1 MTKMNHYEI
10 MIALLIGALLF
21 TVFLLKDAVKVSR
34 HWQDMWVREAKELLT
49 LKRYAVMRDKRTGRY
64 VKKDKR

>member
-1 MTKMNHYEI
+1 MNHYEI
-10 MIALLIGALLF
+10 MIALLIGALLL
-21 TVFLLKDAVKVSR
+21 TVFLLMDAVKVSR

-64 VKKDKR
+64 HKKGES

>member
-1 MTKMNHYEI
+1 MNHYEI
-10 MIALLIGALLF
+10 MIALLIGALLL
-21 TVFLLKDAVKVSR
+21 TVFLLMDAVKVSR

>member
-1 MTKMNHYEI
+1 MTHEQI
-10 MIALLIGALLF
+10 AIVALLVMQAITL
-21 TVFLLKDAVKVSR
+21 FLLWETQKIGDWFRKAWMRDST
-34 HWQDMWVREAKELLT
+34 ELLT

>member
-1 MTKMNHYEI
+1 MNHYEI
-10 MIALLIGALLF
+10 MIALLIGALLL
-21 TVFLLKDAVKVSR
+21 TVFLLNDAVKVSR
-34 HWQDMWVREAKELLT
+34 HWQAMWVREAKELLT

>member
-1 MTKMNHYEI
+1 MNHYEI
-10 MIALLIGALLF
+10 MIALLIGALLL

-34 HWQDMWVREAKELLT
+34 HWQAMWVREAKELLT